1 MKKAF
6 LFISGLFALLI
17 FSCGETIENNSDSL
31 LNERIDDYINAH
43 VANGK
48 FNGNILITKNDSIVF
63 SNSYGMAN
71 RELSAEN
78 SDSTKF
84 LIGSITKPFT
94 ALGILLLEQH
104 GKLKVT
110 DKLSK
115 YFPNFESANDI
126 TILQLLNH
134 TSGISDY
141 KALSDWKIDS
151 KSDNINPHLTVGKM
165 STLPLLFE
173 PGSSFR
179 YSNVGYI
186 LLGLIIQQ
194 VNNQSFSSFI
204 ERKIIQ
210 PLNLTNTGIID
221 NQSVI
226 VNLADGYSSNPRETT
241 KAKYV
246 NYSQP
251 FSSGNMYSTTH
262 DLLKFTKTVMNGELL
277 VKKRTKE
284 IFESGK
290 YYTHGWGIRN
300 FNGAKAFGHFG
311 EMNVVVGAIT
321 YIPDGNWFICI
332 LTNDDNTPKVRITND
347 LVKIINKEEVA
358 NPVNTKLIELSHEYK
373 DQVTGSYLVKPGNV
387 LTVFEENNKLFQ
399 RENGQIKHELFPYGV
414 NQFSFELLEFNVIFE
429 ELKNGKTNILKFVDK
444 DTILTAKRII
454 E

>member
-17 FSCGETIENNSDSL
+17 YGCEETTENKSDSHLSERIENYL
-31 LNERIDDYINAH
+31 NAH
-43 VANGK
+43 VENGK
-48 FNGNILITKNDSIVF
+48 FNGNVLITKNDSVVF
-63 SNSYGMAN
+63 SNSYGFAN
-71 RELSAEN
+71 RELSAKI

-221 NQSVI
+221 NHSVI
-226 VNLADGYSSNPRETT
+226 VNLANGYSSNPRETT
-241 KAKYV
+241 KAEYV

-300 FNGAKAFGHFG
+300 FNGTKAFGHFG
-311 EMNVVVGAIT
+311 GMNGFVGSIT
-321 YIPDGNWFICI
+321 YIPEGNWFICI

-347 LVKIINKEEVA
+347 LVKIINNKVVA
-358 NPVNTKLIELSHEYK
+358 NPLSTKLVELSDEFK
-373 DQVTGSYLVKPGNV
+373 DQVTGSYLVKPGNI
-387 LTVFEENNKLFQ
+387 LKVFKENNRLYQ
-399 RENGQIKHELFPYGV
+399 QENGQQKHELFPFDNYRY
-414 NQFSFELLEFNVIFE
+414 SFDLLEFNVIFE
-429 ELKNGKTNILKFVDK
+429 DLENGKTNILKFVSS
-444 DTILTAKRII
+444 DTVLTAKRII